1 MGDDLGGPGN
11 LNPRASQV
19 TLFLCFVV
27 GMAATVVFML
37 TGSRFAG
44 VISGLLAAF
53 CLTTIGYRMGQQSQ
67 DGNDSSQ
74 Q

>member
-1 MGDDLGGPGN
+1 M
-11 LNPRASQV
+11 
-19 TLFLCFVV
+19 
-27 GMAATVVFML
+27 
-37 TGSRFAG
+37 
-44 VISGLLAAF
+44 ISALLAAF